1 MLIKQREG
9 SWARLARCSAPEH
22 PREKRHIPAVLQL
35 QHLLILAVPE
45 P

>member
-9 SWARLARCSAPEH
+9 SWARLAHCSAPER
-22 PREKRHIPAVLQL
+22 PGEKRHIPAALQL
-35 QHLLILAVPE
+35 QHLLVLAVPE